1 MRRASLTLIIG
12 IVALTA
18 ISTVWALEENPL
30 SVLPLPQKGE
40 NILFLEISDVSLI
53 AKILNSNWFKNLAIN
68 VGDLSSEEVKS
79 IETAAMIINKNIR
92 EVSWIIYFKQE
103 VKSPPYYFITVETR
117 GNAHQIFE
125 KSGLKLKKEK
135 GLYRADVG
143 EKKKL
148 YAYFNDD
155 YVILSDNR
163 EKLTAI
169 TDPIRNSI
177 YLIWK
182 TGLQRRLKDIIPSH
196 ERCQIYLYSRMDSKI
211 APGKPTIVEG
221 RGKDEKTRFVFD
233 LVVLEPKEGLKTYA
247 RASRLLPI
255 SPPGKGTIVFMGAIS
270 TFGKKTISAIKNLL
284 PERSKNKINDLYKA
298 LSTDEKELSR
308 FLTGKFYFIMGGNSN
323 IMGASF
329 IGIYA
334 YYLSEMN
341 PGELKA
347 FLRKAISS
355 AMKRSQNGNFL
366 KEVRKVGWD
375 LFYTAIMPIDLVIG
389 VRGKEMIIGLISP
402 NDLDFRMIL
411 PPDISEEIGEPLFPW
426 AYLSF
431 KNMKDVIPKFVNL
444 VKNFNSDKETI
455 ENISKLNYLIP
466 SWRGILFTTQDPNHA
481 RIQVLY

>member
-1 MRRASLTLIIG
+1 MRKVSLILIVG
-12 IVALTA
+12 IITLTA
-18 ISTVWALEENPL
+18 VSTVWALEKNPL

-40 NILFLEISDVSLI
+40 NLLFIEISDVSLI

-68 VGDLSSEEVKS
+68 VGDLSSKEVKNF
-79 IETAAMIINKNIR
+79 ETAAMIINKNI
-92 EVSWIIYFKQE
+92 EKISWIVYFKQE
-103 VKSPPYYFITVETR
+103 VVSPPYYFIVIDTH
-117 GNAHQIFE
+117 GNAYQIFG
-125 KSGLKLKKEK
+125 KSGFKLKKEK
-135 GLYRADVG
+135 GVYRVDVG

-148 YAYFNDD
+148 YAYFGND
-155 YVILSDNR
+155 YAILSNNR

-169 TDPIRNSI
+169 TDPIRNSV

-182 TGLQRRLKDIIPSH
+182 TDLRRRLKDIIPSH
-196 ERCQIYLYSRMDSKI
+196 KRCQIYLYSRMDSKI

-233 LVVLEPKEGLKTYA
+233 LVTLEPKEGLKTYA
-247 RASRLLPI
+247 RASKLLPI
-255 SPPGKGTIVFMGAIS
+255 SPPGRGTIVFMGAIS
-270 TFGKKTISAIKNLL
+270 TFGKETISAIKNLL
-284 PERSKNKINDLYKA
+284 PEKSKNKINNLYKA

-308 FLTGKFYFIMGGNSN
+308 FLTGKLYLIIGGNSN
-323 IMGASF
+323 IMGANF

-355 AMKRSQNGNFL
+355 AMKRSKNGNLL
-366 KEVRKVGWD
+366 KEVKKVGWD
-375 LFYTAIMPIDLVIG
+375 LFYTAIMPMDLVIG
-389 VRGKEMIIGLISP
+389 VRGKEMIIGLLSP

-444 VKNFNSDKETI
+444 AKNFNSSKETI
-455 ENISKLNYLIP
+455 ENIRKFNYLIP
-466 SWRGILFTTQDPNHA
+466 PWRGILFTVQNPNHA